1 MSARHVTDVGT
12 LKGFPPPP
20 AMVHGRQS
28 RPAPHAT
35 SPVRWP
41 AITLVLLASAILAP
55 TAAHAEAF
63 SDAARRGAVSAFVF
77 AFTAGFL
84 TSLTPCVY
92 PMIPITISVFGG
104 RGGVP
109 RAHAVALATLYVAG
123 IATMFGTLGTT
134 FALLGRAFGTFL
146 ANPWVVVP
154 LALFFFAMAASMFGA
169 FDLALP
175 SGLQQRLA
183 RVGGRGFGGAFLMGL
198 VGGLI
203 AAPCTGPPLA
213 GILAYVATTR
223 DALRGFL
230 LLATY
235 AAGIGVPF
243 WAIAGFSL
251 HLPRSGAWMES
262 VKSVFGIA
270 LAVAGLY
277 YLRVVFPPLAQLTSR
292 SSVFLA
298 ASIAVV
304 GLGILLGAVHLSFHA
319 GSRTRM
325 RKALAIALAVAGLF
339 AAINYFLT
347 PKIVLHWLP
356 TEAAGLAHARVSGKP
371 IVMDFTAD
379 WCLPCREFEVSVFAR
394 PEIAALLEDFVL
406 VKIDLTREDQDDA
419 LPALKDRYGVSTLP
433 AVRFLAPGG
442 QIVGRIDNLVP
453 WHDFRRALIE
463 AQAAADRR

>member
-1 MSARHVTDVGT
+1 M
-12 LKGFPPPP
+12 
-20 AMVHGRQS
+20 
-28 RPAPHAT
+28 
-35 SPVRWP
+35 
-41 AITLVLLASAILAP
+41 VLLVPLATAILAP
-55 TAAHAEAF
+55 ATAHAEAF
-63 SDAARRGAVSAFVF
+63 SDAAGRGAMSAFLF

-104 RGGVP
+104 RGGVR

-134 FALLGRAFGTFL
+134 FALLGKAFGTFL

-154 LALFFFAMAASMFGA
+154 LALFFFAMAVSMFGA

-175 SGLQQRLA
+175 SGLQQRLS
-183 RVGGRGFGGAFLMGL
+183 RVGGRGFLGAFLMGL

-223 DALRGFL
+223 DGLRGFL

-251 HLPRSGAWMES
+251 HLPKSGAWMEG

-270 LAVAGLY
+270 LTVAGLY
-277 YLRVVFPPLAQLTSR
+277 YLRVVFPPLAQVTGR
-292 SSVFLA
+292 SPAFLA
-298 ASIAVV
+298 AAIAVA
-304 GLGILLGAVHLSFHA
+304 GLGLLLGAVHLSFHA
-319 GSRTRM
+319 GSRTRL
-325 RKALAIALAVAGLF
+325 RKMIGIALVVAGIF
-339 AAINYFLT
+339 ASLNYGLT
-347 PKIVLHWLP
+347 PRVALHWLS
-356 TEAAGLAHARVSGKP
+356 TEAAGLAHARVSEKP
-371 IVMDFTAD
+371 VMMDFTAD

-394 PEIAALLEDFVL
+394 PEVSAVLEDFVL

-419 LPALKDRYGVSTLP
+419 LPVLKDRYGVSTLP

-453 WHDFRRALIE
+453 WHVFRNALLE
-463 AQAAADRR
+463 AQAEANRR

>member
-1 MSARHVTDVGT
+1 MS
-12 LKGFPPPP
+12 
-20 AMVHGRQS
+20 S
-28 RPAPHAT
+28 RPPT
-35 SPVRWP
+35 RPIRWP
-41 AITLVLLASAILAP
+41 ASVPCIALVLLATAILAP
-55 TAAHAEAF
+55 GTAHAEAF
-63 SDAARRGAVSAFVF
+63 SDAAGRGVLSAFLF

-92 PMIPITISVFGG
+92 PMIPITIGVFGG

-109 RAHAVALATLYVAG
+109 RIHAVALATLYVAG
-123 IATMFGTLGTT
+123 IATMFGTLGTA

-154 LALFFFAMAASMFGA
+154 LALFFFTMATSMFGA

-175 SGLQQRLA
+175 SRVQQCLA
-183 RVGGRGFGGAFLMGL
+183 RVGGRGFLGAFLMGL

-223 DALRGFL
+223 DAVRGFL
-230 LLATY
+230 LLTTY

-251 HLPRSGAWMES
+251 HLPRSGAWMDG
-262 VKSVFGIA
+262 VKSLFGIA
-270 LAVAGLY
+270 LTVAGLY
-277 YLRVVFPPLAQLTSR
+277 YLRVVFPPLTQVTGR
-292 SSVFLA
+292 SPAFLA
-298 ASIAVV
+298 VAVAVV

-319 GSRTRM
+319 AWRTRL
-325 RKALAIALAVAGLF
+325 RKGLGIALTVAGLF
-339 AAINYFLT
+339 ATINYMLT
-347 PKIVLHWLP
+347 PKIVLTWLP

-371 IVMDFTAD
+371 MVMDFTAD

-394 PEIAALLEDFVL
+394 PEIAALLMDFVL

-433 AVRFLAPGG
+433 AIRFVAPGG
-442 QIVGRIDNLVP
+442 QIVGRIDHLVP
-453 WHDFRRALIE
+453 WHVVRNTLIE
-463 AQAAADRR
+463 ATTAAKRR